1 LLKVFWFL
9 IDSKLMESVVVF
21 EKGYINSLKKQPEDW
36 VSDETKSLGTR
47 GLKSQRFRQK

>member
-21 EKGYINSLKKQPEDW
+21 EKGYINSLKKQPEGW